1 MSEFHNPGPDG
12 GCWDADQA
20 EDLGQAHRTLRQQ
33 GGGVRAG
40 QPAEFCNNIH
50 SDCSL
55 FHLRIE

>member
-40 QPAEFCNNIH
+40 QPAEF
-50 SDCSL
+50 
-55 FHLRIE
+55 